1 MGRDRERIRS
11 ALLKSPA
18 RSGGLSITPAAL
30 LRADPQT
37 QTTSARG
44 VGYREGTGRRRSRW
58 PPARGI
64 VPSPESQAPRQL
76 PHGTCPQ
83 ADRLSD

>member
-1 MGRDRERIRS
+1 MGRGRERIRS
-11 ALLKSPA
+11 ALLKPPA

-30 LRADPQT
+30 LRIQT
-37 QTTSARG
+37 QTTSARA
-44 VGYREGTGRRRSRW
+44 VGYKEGRGSRRSWW
-58 PPARGI
+58 PPAGGI

-83 ADRLSD
+83 ADRPSD